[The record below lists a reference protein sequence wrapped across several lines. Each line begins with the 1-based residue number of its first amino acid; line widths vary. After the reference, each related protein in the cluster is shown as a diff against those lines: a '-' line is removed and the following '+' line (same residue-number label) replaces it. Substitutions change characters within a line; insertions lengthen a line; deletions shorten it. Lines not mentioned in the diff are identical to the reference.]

1 VRLPWEASVA
11 SRPEDHAVE
20 GEKQCGEHD
29 SGDEQSL
36 LHASILRQRSPGV
49 GTACTPLHECLH
61 VSQAYVA
68 AIRRRHVEVALA
80 ADEFLKLAHQSSPFF
95 SAVSSEVDRPAKP

>member
-1 VRLPWEASVA
+1 MRLPEEASVA

-20 GEKQCGEHD
+20 GEEQCGEHD

-36 LHASILRQRSPGV
+36 LHAPILRQRNPDV

-61 VSQAYVA
+61 VDRAYVA
-68 AIRRRHVEVALA
+68 AISPHVESLA
-80 ADEFLKLAHQSSPFF
+80 ADEALKRFHQRASFF
-95 SAVSSEVDRPAKP
+95 SAVTR